1 MVENYKNFICSVS
14 YTSLTSMEWF
24 NHNITF
30 FVLCTFVN
38 GNDEHNMKTFVHN
51 DKICTWTIHVTGL
64 CIVAE
69 SFV

>member
-1 MVENYKNFICSVS
+1 
-14 YTSLTSMEWF
+14 MEWF